1 MLNKETIEKLKA
13 LLEAEE
19 KEQKEIVIDENS
31 PEWKEQQEKKSQEFE
46 EYHKQRLREVPLEM
60 LDGTKSTV
68 YAEALKF
75 WQSPTGLNTIRKSR

>member
-68 YAEALKF
+68 YDEAKKF
-75 WQSPTGLNTIRKSR
+75 WLSPLGLKQIRKSR